1 MKENKRSL
9 FFIFTILVVF
19 LYVFNWGGSY
29 LLSKI
34 PSNLSVGKSFNI
46 QGNPIRGFAVSGNVF
61 LDDFEFFMNEP
72 IQISGPFF
80 SISEFIQIE
89 NCLMKMSLN
98 DFSIFN
104 TASAIQS
111 MKIKSNNCQIKIELP
126 EEIQKKTDFEVLTAQ
141 LNGDWDVVD
150 ESGYAELVFDQGE
163 NIQAWFQN
171 GHAVGLKANIEKTS
185 PWWLFLGLDPGFGH
199 LYVDWDFDDSETP
212 NQQGR
217 FVLSDLNSGL
227 FDDVEIIGSIYEDGD
242 WSASVPIGPNGFIGL
257 KSNNNYLDGNW
268 VGVDWGILLNSKY
281 LLANVLLG
289 EEGRFSISD
298 GAMILSPEKGEYFH
312 QIDITKSIGRLMNKN
327 SQSFE
332 GFEWVFSKSGSLN
345 ITFQDFSWL
354 LPRIFTWWPRGIF
367 NGSLEMSTN
376 GFIFGDIQIDGPAKM
391 NLMNIDVDLDLF
403 ENSFE
408 IKDDGTYVS
417 SSLLLKFSD
426 PPLVLVAK
434 DLTASVEGGVFATGK
449 IATKSDAIVQF
460 FGTEVKSLLALFAG
474 SDYDEQI
481 FQIPVE
487 ITGSLDDPKI
497 SMSEMPTRWT
507 ICRELSLLDCL
518 EKRAKQNPN

>member
-9 FFIFTILVVF
+9 FPIFIIMAVF
-19 LYVFNWGGSY
+19 LYVFNWGGGY

-34 PSNLSVGKSFNI
+34 PSSLSVGKNFNI
-46 QGNPIRGFAVSGNVF
+46 QGNPIRGFTISGNVF
-61 LDDFEFFMNEP
+61 LDDFEFSMIEP

-80 SISEFIQIE
+80 SISESIQIE

-104 TASAIQS
+104 IAFVTQSIKIQ
-111 MKIKSNNCQIKIELP
+111 SNNCQIEIELP
-126 EEIQKKTDFEVLTAQ
+126 EEMQSKTGFGILTAQ
-141 LNGDWDVVD
+141 LNGDWDVVSED
-150 ESGYAELVFDQGE
+150 GYAELVFDQGE
-163 NIQAWFQN
+163 NLQAWFQK

-185 PWWLFLGLDPGFGH
+185 PWWSFLGFNTGLGH
-199 LYVDWDFDDSETP
+199 LYVDWDFNDSELP
-212 NQQGR
+212 KQQGR
-217 FVLSDLNSGL
+217 FVLSDLSSGL
-227 FDDVEIIGSIYEDGD
+227 FDDLEVIGSIYEDGD
-242 WSASVPIGPNGFIGL
+242 WSASIPIGASGFIGL

-268 VGVDWGILLNSKY
+268 AGVDWGVLLNSKY
-281 LLANVLLG
+281 LLADALLG
-289 EEGRFSISD
+289 EQGSFSISD
-298 GAMILSPEKGEYFH
+298 GSITLNPEKGEYFH
-312 QIDITKSIGRLMNKN
+312 HIDVAKSIGRLMNKN

-332 GFEWVFSKSGSLN
+332 GFEWIFDEDENLK
-345 ITFQDFSWL
+345 ITFKNFSWL
-354 LPRIFTWWPRGIF
+354 LPKVFTWWPRGVF
-367 NGSLEMSTN
+367 NGGLEISMN
-376 GFIFGDIQIDGPAKM
+376 GSIFGDIQIDGPAKM

-403 ENSFE
+403 DNSFE

-434 DLTASVEGGVFATGK
+434 DLTASAEEGVFATGK
-449 IATKSDAIVQF
+449 IATQSDAIIQF

-474 SDYDEQI
+474 SDYDKQI
-481 FQIPVE
+481 FQIPVD

-497 SMSEMPTRWT
+497 VMSEMPTRWSM
-507 ICRELSLLDCL
+507 CEELTLLDCL